1 MILYNKD
8 KWLDIWNNKK
18 YEEIRNK
25 ILNSFKDLVF
35 VDEGHRYFV
44 GDRELFSVS
53 VVTHIFKKH
62 FDSIAESKKTS
73 ERNWDNPKSKY
84 YRMTP
89 EEILAQWKKKSED
102 ACSKGTERH
111 EFGESCFYY
120 MTGQYDKILPAFKDR
135 LTSDGGFESKYPE
148 EDAVVK
154 MYQDMPI
161 CYIPILAE
169 TKVYDANLGY
179 AGTFDILFYY
189 DAELNGRSDEESGLF
204 IMDWKTNEDL
214 YKNFKEEKLL
224 PPFDGLLDRPLSLYI
239 LQLSLYQICL
249 ENIGF
254 KTAGRRILWLK
265 PEGVYDKIKLEEFTQ
280 TLRKRLSEIN
290 IKEHVHH

>member
-1 MILYNKD
+1 MILYNKN
-8 KWLDIWNNKK
+8 KWLDIWDNEK

-62 FDSIAESKKTS
+62 FDSIAESKNTS

-154 MYQDMPI
+154 MYQDMPR

-280 TLRKRLSEIN
+280 ALRKRLSEIN
-290 IKEHVHH
+290 IKEHIH

>member
-1 MILYNKD
+1 MILYNND
-8 KWLDIWNNKK
+8 KWLDIWDNDK
-18 YEEIRNK
+18 YTQIRNK
-25 ILNSFKDLVF
+25 ILNTFNELVF
-35 VDEGHRYFV
+35 VEEGHRYFV

-62 FDSIAESKKTS
+62 FDSITESKKTS

-154 MYQDMPI
+154 MYQDMPKSMV
-161 CYIPILAE
+161 PILAE

-189 DAELNGRSDEESGLF
+189 DAEIDGRSAEDSGLVVWDF
-204 IMDWKTNEDL
+204 KTNEDL
-214 YKNFKEEKLL
+214 FKNFKEEKLL
-224 PPFDGLLDRPLSLYI
+224 PPFNELLDMPLSLYI

-254 KTAGRRILWLK
+254 IVKGRRIVWLK
-265 PEGVYDKIKLEEFTQ
+265 PTGVYDKIGLHEFTQ
-280 TLRKRLSEIN
+280 TLRKRLSEID
-290 IKEHVHH
+290 IKEHIHQ